1 MAYWGLRRRPSFIEP
16 GQTGRAAPL
25 VREYS
30 VDHDPSVKDRGVP
43 ASDSPAPGDNGPTGD
58 DEAALEAAA
67 LKERV
72 EHAIAEFQRGVN
84 RERNF
89 RILFDAY
96 YEPACHFLARRVSA
110 PEDRLD
116 LTQETFLRVYR
127 GLEGYRGEAQFGTWV
142 FRIAFNTY
150 LKWLRRAKSDDK
162 RPDAVK
168 GAEELEGAWDDDQPI
183 AVSTAESPLDQVL
196 LGERRQALRRAIEEL
211 PEQMRRCTELRIY
224 HDLSYREIAVV
235 MRRSIETVKV
245 HLFQA
250 RKKLKGSFDDEW

>member
-1 MAYWGLRRRPSFIEP
+1 MDQHP
-16 GQTGRAAPL
+16 T
-25 VREYS
+25 
-30 VDHDPSVKDRGVP
+30 VKDRRTP
-43 ASDSPAPGDNGPTGD
+43 AAGPPADSRPSGASPDDRPPAGGDG
-58 DEAALEAAA
+58 AAA
-67 LKERV
+67 LKETVKRAV
-72 EHAIAEFQRGVN
+72 AEFQRGVD

-89 RILFDAY
+89 QILFDAY
-96 YEPACHFLARRVSA
+96 YEPARLFLARRVSS

-116 LTQETFLRVYR
+116 LTQETFLRVYK

-150 LKWLRRAKSDDK
+150 LKWLRRAKADDK
-162 RPDAVK
+162 GPDAVK
-168 GAEELEGAWDDDQPI
+168 GAEELEGAWDDDQPV
-183 AVSTAESPLDQVL
+183 AVSTAESPLDHVL
-196 LGERRQALRRAIEEL
+196 QGERRMVLRRAIEEL

-250 RKKLKGSFDDEW
+250 RKKLKGSIDDDRL

>member
-1 MAYWGLRRRPSFIEP
+1 MGCGILQLPR
-16 GQTGRAAPL
+16 QT
-25 VREYS
+25 E
-30 VDHDPSVKDRGVP
+30 PSV
-43 ASDSPAPGDNGPTGD
+43 
-58 DEAALEAAA
+58 AAA
-67 LKERV
+67 AIGKKYAVDQDPPINDPGTSPDDAPTHKELV
-72 EHAIAEFQRGVN
+72 EHAIAEFQRGIG

-89 RILFDAY
+89 RFLFDSY
-96 YEPACHFLARRVSA
+96 YEPTRQFLARRVFS

-150 LKWLRRAKSDDK
+150 LKWLRRAKNDDK
-162 RPDAVK
+162 GPDAVK
-168 GAEELEGAWDDDQPI
+168 GAEELEGAWDDEQPV
-183 AVSTAESPLDQVL
+183 AVSPKESPLGQVL
-196 LGERRQALRRAIEEL
+196 QSERRMVLYRAIQEL

-224 HDLSYREIAVV
+224 HDLSYREIAVI

-250 RKKLKGSFDDEW
+250 RKKLKGSFDDIQL

>member
-1 MAYWGLRRRPSFIEP
+1 MSQY
-16 GQTGRAAPL
+16 
-25 VREYS
+25 
-30 VDHDPSVKDRGVP
+30 PSVKDRAAPDATPAGTTLAAVE
-43 ASDSPAPGDNGPTGD
+43 ASDSRPPGASRD
-58 DEAALEAAA
+58 DDAAA
-67 LKERV
+67 LKATV
-72 EHAIAEFQRGVN
+72 EGAIAEFQSGVD

-89 RILFDAY
+89 RILFDIY
-96 YEPACHFLARRVSA
+96 YQPTLHFLIRKVSS

-150 LKWLRRAKSDDK
+150 LKWLRRAKANDNG
-162 RPDAVK
+162 PDAVK

-183 AVSTAESPLDQVL
+183 AVSSEESPLDHVL
-196 LGERRQALRRAIEEL
+196 QGERRMVLRRAIEEL
-211 PEQMRRCTELRIY
+211 PEQMRRCTELRVY

-250 RKKLKGSFDDEW
+250 RKKLKGLFDDVRL

>member
-1 MAYWGLRRRPSFIEP
+1 MDQHPPVQDR
-16 GQTGRAAPL
+16 
-25 VREYS
+25 
-30 VDHDPSVKDRGVP
+30 DPPEAD
-43 ASDSPAPGDNGPTGD
+43 ASST
-58 DEAALEAAA
+58 DEAAAAA
-67 LKERV
+67 AARARIESAV
-72 EHAIAEFQRGVN
+72 AAFQRGED

-89 RILFDAY
+89 RILFDTY
-96 YEPACHFLARRVSA
+96 YEPTLHFLAKRVSS

-116 LTQETFLRVYR
+116 LTQETFLRVYK

-150 LKWLRRAKSDDK
+150 LKWLRRVRTDDK
-162 RPDAVK
+162 GPDAVK
-168 GAEELEGAWDDDQPI
+168 GTEDLEGAWEDDAPV
-183 AVSTAESPLDQVL
+183 AVSTRESPLDQAL
-196 LGERRQALRRAIEEL
+196 QNERRMALRRAIEEL

-250 RKKLKGSFDDEW
+250 RKKLKGSFDDIQL